1 MLCRTL
7 LGNMQL
13 SICYD
18 VLKKRPHEEDQKKEA
33 KSWHRKKKI
42 HNDRAT
48 ENSAVVGVLQLTE
61 RCETTN
67 FIKIEKLQ

>member
-1 MLCRTL
+1 
-7 LGNMQL
+7 MQL

-18 VLKKRPHEEDQKKEA
+18 VLKKRPHEEDQKKKA
-33 KSWHRKKKI
+33 KGWHRKKKI

-48 ENSAVVGVLQLTE
+48 ENSAVVGVTE

>member
-1 MLCRTL
+1 MLCGTL

-18 VLKKRPHEEDQKKEA
+18 VLKKRLHEEDQKKKA
-33 KSWHRKKKI
+33 KGWHRKKKI

-48 ENSAVVGVLQLTE
+48 ENSAVVGV
-61 RCETTN
+61 TTH
-67 FIKIEKLQ
+67 

>member
-18 VLKKRPHEEDQKKEA
+18 VLKKRPHEEDQKKKA

-42 HNDRAT
+42 HSDRAT
-48 ENSAVVGVLQLTE
+48 ENSAVVGV
-61 RCETTN
+61 TTH
-67 FIKIEKLQ
+67 

>member
-1 MLCRTL
+1 
-7 LGNMQL
+7 MQL

-18 VLKKRPHEEDQKKEA
+18 VLKKRPHEEDQKKQKA
-33 KSWHRKKKI
+33 GTGRRKSTM
-42 HNDRAT
+42 T
-48 ENSAVVGVLQLTE
+48 ELLKTVPWLELQLTE

>member
-18 VLKKRPHEEDQKKEA
+18 VLKKHPHEDQKRKQ
-33 KSWHRKKKI
+33 SWHRKKKI

-61 RCETTN
+61 RCETKN